1 MNKPMNKLKLVY
13 SAIAFY
19 GTILLFFM
27 WLLCVAPILD
37 VGDTYLALILTISL
51 LICVFINIKIYDEDT
66 YNKILPKW
74 FDD

>member
-1 MNKPMNKLKLVY
+1 MSKFRLVY

-19 GTILLFFM
+19 GTIVLFFV

-37 VGDTYLALILTISL
+37 VGDTFLALTLTISL
-51 LICVFINIKIYDEDT
+51 LVCVFINIAIYDEYT

-74 FDD
+74 FRDN